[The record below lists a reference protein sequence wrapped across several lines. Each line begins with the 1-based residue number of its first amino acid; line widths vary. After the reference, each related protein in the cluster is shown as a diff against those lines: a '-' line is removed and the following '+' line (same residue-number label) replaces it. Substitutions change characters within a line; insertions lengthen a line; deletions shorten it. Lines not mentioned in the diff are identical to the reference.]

1 MPEHKPF
8 PRRFFGEKSLR
19 RTLTCLLS
27 SLVLLAYF
35 SVAETQ
41 IHPTTT
47 LAAQTGNNTSAAN
60 SFSSQSNGNLGAG
73 NVSKV
78 DIHSLLYP
86 GASTKIYA
94 HLVPWFGG
102 SNHMNVGYSSTDPAQ
117 VHRQVADMISR
128 GIDGVIIDWYGP
140 GSNEDTATKLIMA
153 EAEKHVGFT
162 FAVMVDKGA
171 IPRAG
176 CGSCS
181 AQQALINELNYVAK
195 TYYGSPAYMRWKGRP
210 MVTNFD
216 LDLHY
221 TIDWNAV
228 RSAVTGNPAFIF
240 QHAGGFTHPQS
251 SGSYSWVILASDYG
265 MSYLTGF
272 YDAGSNYPADD
283 AYGAS
288 YKGFNDSLASWGSGR
303 VMRQQCGQ
311 TWLQTFKKINGM
323 YNSSKQLDALQLVTW
338 NDYEEGTEIESG
350 IENCFSASASI
361 SGGRLQWSIK
371 GNENTIDHY
380 TVFVSTDGQNL
391 MELTQAG
398 AGNHSIDL
406 ASYSLPA
413 GNYTLYVQ
421 AVGKPVFRN
430 HMSGGVKYAAS
441 GIILG
446 ASPSTLTV
454 AAGQSASLQV
464 SVSASGTSVTT
475 PVDLA
480 CANLPVGAT
489 CSFSPRSVTPGQGT
503 ATATLT
509 ISASPMAANRR
520 SEPLYAVWL
529 PFGFAG
535 MFLLEGGKLRKAA
548 LAALLAALL
557 LVASSCGGGST
568 MANPSSTSQAM
579 AQGTYPVTV
588 TGSSSATQ
596 NSTTIMLS
604 IR

>member
-1 MPEHKPF
+1 M
-8 PRRFFGEKSLR
+8 R
-19 RTLTCLLS
+19 RTLTCLLC
-27 SLVLLAYF
+27 SLALFSCASLAE
-35 SVAETQ
+35 AQ
-41 IHPTTT
+41 IQPTTT
-47 LAAQTGNNTSAAN
+47 LTALTSNNTSAAN
-60 SFSSQSNGNLGAG
+60 TFSSQSNGNLGAG

-86 GASTKIYA
+86 GATTKIYA

-117 VHRQVADMISR
+117 VHRQVVDMISR

-140 GSNEDTATKLIMA
+140 GSQEDTATKLIMA
-153 EAEKHVGFT
+153 EAEKQAGFT

-181 AQQALINELNYVAK
+181 AQQALIDELNYIANN
-195 TYYGSPAYMRWKGRP
+195 YYSSPAYARWQGRP

-228 RSAVTGNPAFIF
+228 RSAVAGNPAFIF
-240 QHAGGFTHPQS
+240 QHAGGFTHAQT

-265 MSYLTGF
+265 MSYLTNF
-272 YDAGSNYPADD
+272 YDAGLTYPAED
-283 AYGAS
+283 AYGAT

-303 VMRQQCGQ
+303 VMSQQCGQ
-311 TWLQTFKKINGM
+311 TWLQTFSKINHT

-338 NDYEEGTEIESG
+338 NDYEEGTEIETG
-350 IENCFSASASI
+350 IDNCFSISASR
-361 SGGRLQWSIK
+361 SGGKLQWSVK

-391 MELTQAG
+391 MELAQVAP
-398 AGNHSIDL
+398 GNHSVNL
-406 ASYSLPA
+406 ASYSLPG
-413 GNYTLYVQ
+413 GNYLVYVQ

-430 HMSGGVKYAAS
+430 HMSAAVKYAAK
-441 GIILG
+441 GIVMG

-454 AAGQSASLQV
+454 ASGQSATVQV
-464 SVSASGTSVTT
+464 SVSAFETSVTS
-475 PVDLA
+475 PVALA
-480 CANLPVGAT
+480 CSNLPAGAT
-489 CSFSPRSVTPGQGT
+489 CSFSPSRVTPGQGT
-503 ATATLT
+503 AKARLT
-509 ISASPMAANRR
+509 ISSSPLAANRR
-520 SEPLYAVWL
+520 SGPLYAMWL

-548 LAALLAALL
+548 LTALIAGLL
-557 LVASSCGGGST
+557 LVACSCGGGNM
-568 MANPSSTSQAM
+568 MASPSNLSQTVR
-579 AQGTYPVTV
+579 QGTYAVTV
-588 TGSSSATQ
+588 SGSSSGMQ
-596 NSTTIMLS
+596 NSTTVTLS
-604 IR
+604 VR

>member
-1 MPEHKPF
+1 M
-8 PRRFFGEKSLR
+8 R
-19 RTLTCLLS
+19 RTLTCLLWS
-27 SLVLLAYF
+27 FVLLSYA
-35 SVAETQ
+35 SLAETQ
-41 IHPTTT
+41 INPTTT

-60 SFSSQSNGNLGAG
+60 SFASQSNGNLGAG

-117 VHRQVADMISR
+117 VHREVADMISR

-140 GSNEDTATKLIMA
+140 GSSEDTATKLIMA

-181 AQQALINELNYVAK
+181 AQQALINELNYIAK
-195 TYYGSPAYMRWKGRP
+195 TYYNSPAYMRWQGRP

-228 RSAVTGNPAFIF
+228 RSAVAGNPAFIF
-240 QHAGGFTHPQS
+240 QHTGGFTHSQT

-265 MSYLTGF
+265 MSYLTNF
-272 YDAGSNYPADD
+272 YDAGLTYPAKQ
-283 AYGAS
+283 AYGAT
-288 YKGFNDSLASWGSGR
+288 YKGFNDSLAGWGSGR
-303 VMRQQCGQ
+303 VMKQQCGQ
-311 TWLQTFKKINGM
+311 TWLQTFKKINAM

-338 NDYEEGTEIESG
+338 NDYEEGTEIETG
-350 IENCFSASASI
+350 IDNCFSVSASMA
-361 SGGRLQWSIK
+361 GRRLQWAVK
-371 GNENTIDHY
+371 GNEDTVDHY
-380 TVFVSTDGQNL
+380 TVFVSTDGENL
-391 MELTQAG
+391 MELTQVAP
-398 AGNHSIDL
+398 GNHSIEL
-406 ASYSLPA
+406 GSYSVAA
-413 GNYTLYVQ
+413 GHYTLYVQ

-430 HMSGGVKYAAS
+430 HMSQAVKYTAS
-441 GIILG
+441 GILLG

-454 AAGQSASLQV
+454 ARGQSATLQV
-464 SVSASGTSVTT
+464 SVSASGMSVNT
-475 PVDLA
+475 PVALA
-480 CANLPVGAT
+480 CSNLPAGAT
-489 CSFSPRSVTPGQGT
+489 CSFSPSSVTPGQGT
-503 ATATLT
+503 ARANLT
-509 ISASPMAANRR
+509 ITASGLAANRP
-520 SEPLYAVWL
+520 SGPLYAVWL

-535 MFLLEGGKLRKAA
+535 MFLLESRKLRKAA
-548 LAALLAALL
+548 LAVLMLGLL
-557 LVASSCGGGST
+557 LVACSCGGGSM
-568 MANPSSTSQAM
+568 MASPSNMSQAV
-579 AQGTYPVTV
+579 AQGTYAVTIS
-588 TGSSSATQ
+588 GNSSAAQ
-596 NSTTIMLS
+596 NSTTVMLS